1 MQVSQEV
8 WGKIDSLYNDVVC
21 LKFSFSDASVVF
33 LYYFLILVGSVICYI
48 KLVRANIIMSV
59 C

>member
-33 LYYFLILVGSVICYI
+33 LYYFLI
-48 KLVRANIIMSV
+48 
-59 C
+59 